1 MKKWILSSTAP
12 GVGIRMTRTNGGP
25 EVEPEGMRPERELP
39 AMEDTS
45 QKNAAPQTAT
55 KSESSPENESRET
68 MDANELF
75 DRLARLQAEF
85 DNSRKR
91 AVKEQEE
98 FKDFALTNALQSLL
112 PVLDSFDRA
121 LQTSPKSLEDF
132 RSGVE
137 LIRKQL
143 QDALIKLGVRPVP
156 AAGEPFDPHLHEA
169 VEAVDTVT
177 AEDNQVLEELQRGY
191 KLKDRLLRPAMVR
204 VARNASR

>member
-1 MKKWILSSTAP
+1 
-12 GVGIRMTRTNGGP
+12 MTRTNGGP

-45 QKNAAPQTAT
+45 QENTAPQTAT
-55 KSESSPENESRET
+55 ESEYSPENESPEVKVE
-68 MDANELF
+68 ANELF

-98 FKDFALTNALQSLL
+98 FKDFALTQALQSLL

-121 LQTSPKSLEDF
+121 LQISPKSLEDF

-137 LIRKQL
+137 LIRKQFE
-143 QDALIKLGVRPVP
+143 DALIKLGVRPVP
-156 AAGEPFDPHLHEA
+156 AAGEPFDPLLHEA

-191 KLKDRLLRPAMVR
+191 KLKSRLLRPAMVR
-204 VARNASR
+204 VARNARG

>member
-1 MKKWILSSTAP
+1 
-12 GVGIRMTRTNGGP
+12 MTRTNSGP

-39 AMEDTS
+39 TMEDTS
-45 QKNAAPQTAT
+45 QENAAPQIAT
-55 KSESSPENESRET
+55 ESESSPENESRET
-68 MDANELF
+68 KMEANELF
-75 DRLARLQAEF
+75 DRLARLQADF

-98 FKDFALTNALQSLL
+98 FKDFALTHALQSLL

-121 LQTSPKSLEDF
+121 LQISPKSLEDF

-137 LIRKQL
+137 LIRKQFE
-143 QDALIKLGVRPVP
+143 DALIKLGVRPVP
-156 AAGEPFDPHLHEA
+156 ATGEPFDPHLHEA

-191 KLKDRLLRPAMVR
+191 KLKGRLLRPAMVR
-204 VARNASR
+204 VARNSSR

>member
-1 MKKWILSSTAP
+1 
-12 GVGIRMTRTNGGP
+12 MTRTNGGP
-25 EVEPEGMRPERELP
+25 EVEPEGMRPECELP
-39 AMEDTS
+39 AMEDKS
-45 QKNAAPQTAT
+45 QGNAAPQTAT
-55 KSESSPENESRET
+55 ESESSPENESCET
-68 MDANELF
+68 KMEVNELF

-121 LQTSPKSLEDF
+121 LETSPKSLKDF

-137 LIRKQL
+137 LIRKQF
-143 QDALIKLGVRPVP
+143 QDTLIKLGVRPVP

-191 KLKDRLLRPAMVR
+191 KLKDRLLRPAMLR